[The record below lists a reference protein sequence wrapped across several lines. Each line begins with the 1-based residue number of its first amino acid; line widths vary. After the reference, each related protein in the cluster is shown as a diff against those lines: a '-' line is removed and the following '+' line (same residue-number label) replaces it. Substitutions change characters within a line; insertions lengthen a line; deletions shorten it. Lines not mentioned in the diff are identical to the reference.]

1 MFDIIMSMF
10 RIQKLAVKNKG
21 STPGKEK
28 HRRAAIQEAKD
39 SAAYSFRTTIAV
51 LFKSRNGKLAGERKP

>member
-1 MFDIIMSMF
+1 MSLF
-10 RIQKLAVKNKG
+10 RIQKLAIKNKR

-28 HRRAAIQEAKD
+28 QRRAAIHEAKE

>member
-21 STPGKEK
+21 STPGNEK
-28 HRRAAIQEAKD
+28 HRRAAIHEAKD

-51 LFKSRNGKLAGERKP
+51 LFKSRNGKLSGERKP